1 MSHLYISSLL
11 PFLIAGAGKKT
22 RVMALLR
29 EMFGPGVERVRLE
42 HRTLKTPS
50 NRTVDV
56 ATIGSNYHIECNPSD
71 AGNNDRFVVQEVIK
85 EVASHGV
92 LYSGNAIAAGN
103 ADGASSSSGAGS
115 GVRSFKVVVLTEA
128 DRLSRQAQASLRRTM
143 EKYSSVCR
151 IVLLCES
158 PSKIIDPV
166 RSRCLGVRVPAP
178 SHDDIA
184 GVLMEVARRE
194 LPAPGCPRDL
204 ALRISAAAGQNLRR
218 ALLMLESCAVQQ
230 SPLTADQPVALPDW
244 ELYICRLAR
253 EILQDQSPGKLLQAR
268 DMIYELLTNCIPADV
283 IIRTLTRELC
293 KSLDDGTKHELVHWA
308 AHYEHR
314 AQLGSK
320 DVFHLEAF
328 VAKFM
333 AIYKRWLIQ
342 LFA

>member
-1 MSHLYISSLL
+1 
-11 PFLIAGAGKKT
+11 
-22 RVMALLR
+22 MALLR

-42 HRTLKTPS
+42 HRSLKTPS

-92 LYSGNAIAAGN
+92 LYSGNGGG
-103 ADGASSSSGAGS
+103 DGPSGASA
-115 GVRSFKVVVLTEA
+115 RSFKVVVLTEA

-178 SHDDIA
+178 SHDEVA
-184 GVLMEVARRE
+184 AVLAEVARRE

-204 ALRISAAAGQNLRR
+204 ALRISAASGQNLRR

-230 SPLTADQPVALPDW
+230 SPLSADQPVALPDW

-253 EILQDQSPGKLLQAR
+253 EILQDQSPAKLLQAR

>member
-1 MSHLYISSLL
+1 
-11 PFLIAGAGKKT
+11 
-22 RVMALLR
+22 MALLR
-29 EMFGPGVERVRLE
+29 EIFGPGVERVRLE
-42 HRTLKTPS
+42 HRSLKTPS

-92 LYSGNAIAAGN
+92 LYSGGT
-103 ADGASSSSGAGS
+103 DGTTGASA
-115 GVRSFKVVVLTEA
+115 RTFKVVVLTEA

-178 SHDDIA
+178 SHDEVA
-184 GVLMEVARRE
+184 AVLTEVARRE
-194 LPAPGCPRDL
+194 LPTPGCPRDL

-230 SPLTADQPVALPDW
+230 SPLAPDQPVALPDW

-314 AQLGSK
+314 VQLGSK